1 MPDTSPPPLEY
12 HIYDPER
19 QEIRVVVVEPPKRR
33 YWLHALLFLA
43 TIFTTLCI
51 GARLQYNFDHNLP
64 VFSSDVSHGVDYWPW
79 TWALQDWHRLLLGI
93 PFSACLLGILTA
105 HELGHYVFCVK
116 RRVYA
121 TLPFFIP
128 APTLI
133 GTMGAFIR
141 IRSPIRS
148 RSDLFDI
155 GIAGPIAGFLVAVP
169 VLFFSLLHAKPL
181 TPLSGQTD
189 ITFGMPLIFSLTHR
203 LLAGFGNSLAGQFGL
218 NDLYLPPTG
227 VAAWFGMFATAL
239 NLLPGGQLD
248 GGHIVFAI
256 RPEWHRRLS
265 MLAIIGLL
273 VLSWYL
279 WAGWLLWA
287 IVLRMTGSRHPD
299 VPTAP
304 SLNRKRKWLGAFA
317 LLMLV
322 LSLAPIAIRE
332 RDDKTQQLKNS
343 SLQNLLDS
351 LRQERMKKRQQSA
364 P

>member
-19 QEIRVVVVEPPKRR
+19 QEIRVVVIQPPKRR

-51 GARLQYNFDHNLP
+51 GARLQFNFDHDLP
-64 VFSSDVSHGVDYWPW
+64 LISGAVSNGLDYWPW
-79 TWALQDWHRLLLGI
+79 VWAVQDWHRLLLGI

-105 HELGHYVFCVK
+105 HEMGHFVFCVK
-116 RRVYA
+116 RKVYA

-128 APTLI
+128 SITLI
-133 GTMGAFIR
+133 GTVGAFIR

-181 TPLSGQTD
+181 TQLSGPTD
-189 ITFGMPLIFSLTHR
+189 ITFGMPLIFSLAHR
-203 LLAGFGNSLAGQFGL
+203 LLAALGNPLSAQFGL
-218 NDLYLPPTG
+218 HDLYLPPMG

-248 GGHIVFAI
+248 GGHIIYAVK
-256 RPEWHRRLS
+256 PQLHRTISLIS
-265 MLAIIGLL
+265 VLILLPLA
-273 VLSWYL
+273 WYF
-279 WAGWLLWA
+279 WIGWLLWA
-287 IVLRMTGSRHPD
+287 VVLRMTGSRHPQ
-299 VPTAP
+299 VPP
-304 SLNRKRKWLGAFA
+304 VPGLDRKRLLLAAFGV
-317 LLMLV
+317 LMLV
-322 LSLAPIAIRE
+322 LTLTPSPLPGSSIPE
-332 RDDKTQQLKNS
+332 VLKSYHEQTTQEPSK
-343 SLQNLLDS
+343 
-351 LRQERMKKRQQSA
+351 
-364 P
+364 

>member
-19 QEIRVVVVEPPKRR
+19 QEIRVVVIEPPKRR
-33 YWLHALLFLA
+33 YWLHVLLFLA

-64 VFSSDVSHGVDYWPW
+64 AFSSDISHDLDYWPW
-79 TWALQDWHRLLLGI
+79 AWALQDWHRLLLGI

-105 HELGHYVFCVK
+105 HEFGHYVFCVK
-116 RRVYA
+116 RKVFA

-181 TPLSGQTD
+181 TQLSGQTD
-189 ITFGMPLIFSLTHR
+189 ITFGMPLIFSLAHR
-203 LLAGFGNSLAGQFGL
+203 LLAAFGNPLATQFRL
-218 NDLYLPPTG
+218 HDLYLPPTG

-248 GGHIVFAI
+248 GGHIIYAVNP
-256 RPEWHRRLS
+256 RSHRTISLIS
-265 MLAIIGLL
+265 VLALL
-273 VLSWYL
+273 PLAWYF
-279 WAGWLLWA
+279 WIGWLLWA
-287 IVLRMTGSRHPD
+287 VVLRMTGSRHPQ
-299 VPTAP
+299 VPLAP
-304 SLNRKRKWLGAFA
+304 GLGRKRLLLAAFGI
-317 LLMLV
+317 LMLV
-322 LSLAPIAIRE
+322 LTLTPSPLPGSGIPEVLKSYHEQATQAPS
-332 RDDKTQQLKNS
+332 K
-343 SLQNLLDS
+343 
-351 LRQERMKKRQQSA
+351 
-364 P
+364 